1 MIGYKYESSKTRRQ
15 KAQFERF
22 YRTFVASPPCVE
34 ALACSKLSTSDPGLY
49 LKLAVERDKK
59 GQRAPAGDKERASLS
74 SKVHFASSEPR
85 RKVDAI
91 RGALRHLGAPM
102 LPDAPDNITEWR
114 WCTALVVTFLRRNPD
129 LHDGVRRAHDRAF
142 EWVGGDSILRLARK
156 QLPPLDICPHVDVA
170 LVRQGE
176 WRRAHAELLKHG
188 GHTMFLPP
196 SHVPR
201 DAEKA
206 ESEDEGEGK
215 TESKEHAKDVDVSAD
230 LWRARTLASIG
241 RSRVKTK
248 RLVRAE
254 RPYEESFDIYRQVA
268 DKLVEGNDV
277 GMRSPRDAL
286 RNGKPY
292 TK

>member
-49 LKLAVERDKK
+49 LKLAVERDK
-59 GQRAPAGDKERASLS
+59 RDNAPPPATK
-74 SKVHFASSEPR
+74 SELPFR
-85 RKVDAI
+85 VKSI
-91 RGALRHLGAPM
+91 LRLQSPDGRWMPSEELYAHLGAPM

-114 WCTALVVTFLRRNPD
+114 WCTALVVAFLRRNPD

-176 WRRAHAELLKHG
+176 WRRAHAELLKRG

-241 RSRVKTK
+241 RSRVK
-248 RLVRAE
+248 
-254 RPYEESFDIYRQVA
+254 
-268 DKLVEGNDV
+268 
-277 GMRSPRDAL
+277 RSVWCGRSDPTRSRSISTGRSLISSSRETTLA
-286 RNGKPY
+286 
-292 TK
+292 